1 MKRAFAA
8 VAVWL
13 ASEAAYASDGDGTAG
28 PPAPSGRP
36 WFQLVAT
43 AFAGDGLRF
52 NNPYRLA
59 TVLGS
64 SAESVSRTAA
74 YADFGLAVTF
84 GDALGLQHGGTLR
97 ISVALEGVQQAVL
110 VPAYLGWYRWRPL
123 AAYVRAG
130 PSIVTGPQTTW
141 GLETGLGGVWFVR
154 AGIGLALE
162 VVGDVFYGAGTR
174 DKAVTSYPVLSGQ
187 VGLVVAYEVLP

>member
-1 MKRAFAA
+1 MRAGMA
-8 VAVWL
+8 VALML
-13 ASEAAYASDGDGTAG
+13 ASAPALAAEGEGVLG
-28 PPAPSGRP
+28 PPAQSGRP

-59 TVLGS
+59 TVLGP

-74 YADFGLAVTF
+74 YVDFGLGVTF

-97 ISVALEGVQQAVL
+97 VSVALEGVQQAVL
-110 VPAYLGWYRWRPL
+110 VPAYVAWYRWRPF

-130 PSIVTGPQTTW
+130 PSIVTGPQPTW

-174 DKAVTSYPVLSGQ
+174 EKAIASYPVLSGQ
-187 VGLVVAYEVLP
+187 AGLVIAYEVLP